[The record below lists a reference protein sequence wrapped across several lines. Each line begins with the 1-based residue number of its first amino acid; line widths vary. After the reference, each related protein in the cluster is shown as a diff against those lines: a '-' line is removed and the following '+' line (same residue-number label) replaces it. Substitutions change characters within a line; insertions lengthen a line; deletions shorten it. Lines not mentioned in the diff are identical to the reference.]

1 MSAPEPREAVVTAAR
16 GIPPVK
22 SGTQLALLAG
32 FGGVLALMAFV
43 GIDSIGVL
51 HQIHQ
56 RNVQI
61 RQKFLL
67 RNRALEQ
74 IRSGLYLSG
83 TFARDFLTERDP
95 RRSEAYRVNLQHTR
109 AEMQEALRNYS
120 QSLTAGEA
128 REFLTLETE
137 IRQYWTVLDPIF
149 HWDEQE
155 KRARSGSFLQQELF
169 PRRANTLQM
178 ADKIG
183 AVNEQELS
191 NGDEQLEEIFDN
203 FRRRL
208 TWMLTTTLGL
218 GLVLAA
224 LTVRHILRLAR
235 DADLRYRETARA
247 QGELKELSAR
257 LVEAQEQERRAISR
271 ELHDEVG
278 QSLSALLM
286 ELGNLAAVAPVHN
299 SELRWHLEAIRKL
312 AESSVSV
319 VRNMALLLRPS
330 MLDDLG
336 LIPALQWQA
345 RETSKLTGLAVDV
358 IAENVADDLPE
369 EHKTCV
375 YRVVQEALNNCA
387 RHSQA
392 RHVRIRVEQKREI
405 ISLSVQDDGTGFDSA
420 HVRGLGLLGME
431 ERVSHLGGLF
441 QVRSELGHGTF
452 LDIELPLAGV
462 VMGATG

>member
-1 MSAPEPREAVVTAAR
+1 MSTAQPEDASVNADRS
-16 GIPPVK
+16 IPPVK

-32 FGGVLALMAFV
+32 FGGLLALMAFV

-51 HQIHQ
+51 HQIHL

-74 IRSGLYLSG
+74 IRSALYLSG
-83 TFARDFLTERDP
+83 ALTRDFLAEEDP
-95 RRSEAYRVNLQHTR
+95 AKAEAHRADLQQVRV
-109 AEMQEALRNYS
+109 EIDEALHNYS
-120 QSLTAGEA
+120 QSLATGEA
-128 REFLTLETE
+128 GSFQTLEAE

-149 HWDEQE
+149 HWDARE
-155 KRARSGSFLQQELF
+155 KEARSGTFLQEELF
-169 PRRANTLQM
+169 PRRLTTLQI

-183 AVNEQELS
+183 AVNEEELS
-191 NGDEQLEEIFDN
+191 NGDEQLEVIFDG
-203 FRRRL
+203 FRHRL
-208 TWMLTTTLGL
+208 TLMLAITLGL

-224 LTVRHILRLAR
+224 VTMHHILRLAR
-235 DADLRYRETARA
+235 DADLRYREIVRA

-286 ELGNLAAVAPVHN
+286 ELGNLGAVAPAN
-299 SELRWHLEAIRKL
+299 NAALRAHLESSRKL

-336 LIPALQWQA
+336 LVPALQWQA
-345 RETSKLTGLAVDV
+345 REISKRTGMAVEV
-358 IAENVADDLPE
+358 FAENVADDLPE

-375 YRVVQEALNNCA
+375 YRVVQEALHNCA
-387 RHSQA
+387 RHAEA
-392 RHVRIRVEQKREI
+392 RHVLIRVEQQPEAI
-405 ISLSVQDDGTGFDSA
+405 VLSVQDDGKGFDS
-420 HVRGLGLLGME
+420 HLVRGLGLLGME
-431 ERVSHLGGLF
+431 ERVTHLGGKF
-441 QVRSELGHGTF
+441 VVRSEPGRGASVA
-452 LDIELPLAGV
+452 IELPLVAVAAAEAG
-462 VMGATG
+462 

>member
-1 MSAPEPREAVVTAAR
+1 MTANR
-16 GIPPVK
+16 SVQPVK

-32 FGGVLALMAFV
+32 FGGLLALMAFV

-51 HQIHQ
+51 HQIHV

-74 IRSGLYLSG
+74 IRTALYLSG
-83 TFARDFLTERDP
+83 TFARDFLLERD
-95 RRSEAYRVNLQHTR
+95 ATR
-109 AEMQEALRNYS
+109 AEVHRGNLQRVSSEMDEALRTYS
-120 QSLTAGEA
+120 QSLSGDEA
-128 REFLTLETE
+128 SSFQKLDAE
-137 IRQYWTVLDPIF
+137 IRSYWTVLDPIF
-149 HWDEQE
+149 HWNAAE
-155 KRARSGSFLQQELF
+155 KLERSAIFLQQELF
-169 PRRANTLQM
+169 PRRANTLRI

-183 AVNEQELS
+183 MVNEQELS
-191 NGDEQLEEIFDN
+191 NGDEQLEEIFEG
-203 FRRRL
+203 FRHRL
-208 TWMLTTTLGL
+208 TWMLAITLGL

-224 LTVRHILRLAR
+224 VTMHHILRLAR
-235 DADLRYRETARA
+235 DADLRYREVVLA

-286 ELGNLAAVAPVHN
+286 ELGNVSAVAPAGN
-299 SELRWHLEAIRKL
+299 FELRHHLESIRKL

-345 RETSKLTGLAVDV
+345 REISKRTGLGVDV

-375 YRVVQEALNNCA
+375 YRVVQEALHNCA
-387 RHSQA
+387 RHAQA
-392 RHVRIRVEQKREI
+392 RHVRIRVEQRLDMI
-405 ISLSVQDDGTGFDSA
+405 VLSVQDDGRGFDSN

-431 ERVSHLGGLF
+431 ERVTHLGGTF
-441 QVRSELGHGTF
+441 VVRSEPGHGTF
-452 LDIELPLAGV
+452 LSIELPLVGSALEAAG
-462 VMGATG
+462 